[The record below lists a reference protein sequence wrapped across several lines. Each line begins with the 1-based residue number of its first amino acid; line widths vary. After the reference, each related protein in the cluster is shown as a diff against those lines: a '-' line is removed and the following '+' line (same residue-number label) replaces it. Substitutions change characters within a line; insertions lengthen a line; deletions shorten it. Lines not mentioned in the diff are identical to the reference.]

1 MMPDQVFYQKS
12 HSKLFYGAINS
23 ELCAEL
29 IRHIGKSASY
39 ALQEN
44 SVTAL
49 LKTTAKK
56 RLNAGLLNS
65 IKL

>member
-29 IRHIGKSASY
+29 IRHIGKSATY
-39 ALQEN
+39 ALQ
-44 SVTAL
+44 
-49 LKTTAKK
+49 
-56 RLNAGLLNS
+56 
-65 IKL
+65 KLSYHY